1 MQEWA
6 NYRLDC
12 AAPYCSMESDA
23 ELDLYQSSTEEEDKK
38 EEVVVVKENAKYKP
52 FDKSLLDV
60 SPFRMEGMK
69 YFPYKSSENTIPIK
83 LLKVQKLDF
92 VVTQAPK
99 IAQQ

>member
-1 MQEWA
+1 
-6 NYRLDC
+6 
-12 AAPYCSMESDA
+12 MESDA
-23 ELDLYQSSTEEEDKK
+23 ELDMYQTSTEEEDKE